1 MKIKKHL
8 VEIRNIRIFHDLTI
22 FFLYFLIT
30 TIFILLLG
38 LLLES
43 IFYFSPEIKNGI
55 LWLLVGTIIIMF
67 LWFTITAIRVQT
79 NSYNRYSWETLAHL
93 IGQSGFLKK
102 SDTVINAFQ
111 LEKDPDNNQSKD
123 LANSFISKVS
133 NTLNNVNISE
143 ILDSNHLFRVKKWTV
158 GIMFLSIMV
167 FFVYRQQ
174 NADAFYRWKHYEK
187 QFSAPKPFKLLSLS
201 GNQHILGGEK
211 TSVTFQAKLAE
222 PDSVFLRLRPT
233 QTAIQK
239 RDSLTLI
246 FSEKRNPRGLYNFEL
261 PELFQDY
268 AYEAVVKAEYFW
280 EAWGEVKS
288 YPDTIYVTDRPALGS
303 FRITVI
309 PPLYSNLNAESQDGS
324 VAAVQ
329 GLKGSVIQINLESN
343 RVLKSSFLTINDSL
357 KVLSTFGK
365 KASGNFILNEMG
377 KFSVHLVDTRG
388 ITNRD
393 PVSYHLHVIPDHK
406 PILNILEPP
415 PIIVLGSNQII
426 PFNLE
431 IEDDYGF
438 TSLQV
443 AYEVRRPEFLQI
455 EPYIA
460 MFSIPE
466 LDTEKR
472 TQIINSHWN
481 LSNLMLMP
489 EDEVHYHFEIDDND
503 AVSGPKKT
511 VSGIFIARLPSL
523 GDLYQ
528 TLENDEQKVDKEFI
542 TSIENIKSLKNRI
555 EDMKLDV
562 LKTEELEWEDQ
573 QEINQII
580 NKAKEELET
589 LEKISESFE
598 RMTKDGEKH
607 ELFLPELMKKFKELS
622 KLIQKLIPE
631 NLLKNMTSAQNAID
645 NMDMKSLQEALDNMT
660 QNMDQIEDELD
671 RYLDIFRRLQA
682 EQKLDEIKTRLEQL
696 VQHQDGLDREISDI
710 NNETDKSTLSRLSQ
724 EEQRN
729 LEEFN
734 TLKEIMNDAAALVKP
749 FSESTSRN
757 LQELKNSPVTEN
769 TGEDLEE
776 TVNNLQQTNS
786 DLAIES
792 SGRSLN
798 NLLTLQQKMMEI
810 QQQFQQETVAE
821 MTEKFEKLMR
831 DILFLSKQEEEL
843 RSDVKSASRT
853 SPRLRNMAAKQ
864 QLLQDQLKQIMNQMM
879 DLSRKTFAITPMM
892 GKAMGG
898 ANASMDEAKTNLT
911 NRQITQATRN
921 QATAMQGLNQAALTL
936 FQSIQQMQS
945 SGSASGYE
953 QFLQMMQQMA
963 GQQQGLNQQG
973 MQIAF
978 GQLAASAHQQL
989 MQQMLQGQ
997 EQVHKSLQQ
1006 LIQEMKQSGKQGL
1019 GDLSG
1024 IEKDIEDVITDLQQS
1039 RFTRKTQN
1047 RQQRILSRMLD
1058 SQTSLTQRGFK
1069 DERTSTTADI
1079 TMRFIGPGGLP
1090 ADRGQRKNL
1099 ALDAMNRSLN
1109 AGYSREYQ
1117 TMIKRYF
1124 NTMSQLGVETS
1135 EQTDELPTP

>member
-1 MKIKKHL
+1 M
-8 VEIRNIRIFHDLTI
+8 
-22 FFLYFLIT
+22 
-30 TIFILLLG
+30 
-38 LLLES
+38 
-43 IFYFSPEIKNGI
+43 
-55 LWLLVGTIIIMF
+55 
-67 LWFTITAIRVQT
+67 
-79 NSYNRYSWETLAHL
+79 
-93 IGQSGFLKK
+93 
-102 SDTVINAFQ
+102 
-111 LEKDPDNNQSKD
+111 
-123 LANSFISKVS
+123 
-133 NTLNNVNISE
+133 
-143 ILDSNHLFRVKKWTV
+143 
-158 GIMFLSIMV
+158 
-167 FFVYRQQ
+167 
-174 NADAFYRWKHYEK
+174 
-187 QFSAPKPFKLLSLS
+187 
-201 GNQHILGGEK
+201 
-211 TSVTFQAKLAE
+211 
-222 PDSVFLRLRPT
+222 
-233 QTAIQK
+233 
-239 RDSLTLI
+239 
-246 FSEKRNPRGLYNFEL
+246 
-261 PELFQDY
+261 
-268 AYEAVVKAEYFW
+268 
-280 EAWGEVKS
+280 
-288 YPDTIYVTDRPALGS
+288 
-303 FRITVI
+303 
-309 PPLYSNLNAESQDGS
+309 
-324 VAAVQ
+324 
-329 GLKGSVIQINLESN
+329 
-343 RVLKSSFLTINDSL
+343 
-357 KVLSTFGK
+357 
-365 KASGNFILNEMG
+365 
-377 KFSVHLVDTRG
+377 
-388 ITNRD
+388 
-393 PVSYHLHVIPDHK
+393 
-406 PILNILEPP
+406 
-415 PIIVLGSNQII
+415 
-426 PFNLE
+426 
-431 IEDDYGF
+431 
-438 TSLQV
+438 
-443 AYEVRRPEFLQI
+443 
-455 EPYIA
+455 
-460 MFSIPE
+460 
-466 LDTEKR
+466 
-472 TQIINSHWN
+472 
-481 LSNLMLMP
+481 
-489 EDEVHYHFEIDDND
+489 
-503 AVSGPKKT
+503 
-511 VSGIFIARLPSL
+511 
-523 GDLYQ
+523 
-528 TLENDEQKVDKEFI
+528 
-542 TSIENIKSLKNRI
+542 
-555 EDMKLDV
+555 
-562 LKTEELEWEDQ
+562 
-573 QEINQII
+573 
-580 NKAKEELET
+580 
-589 LEKISESFE
+589 
-598 RMTKDGEKH
+598 
-607 ELFLPELMKKFKELS
+607 
-622 KLIQKLIPE
+622 
-631 NLLKNMTSAQNAID
+631 
-645 NMDMKSLQEALDNMT
+645 
-660 QNMDQIEDELD
+660 
-671 RYLDIFRRLQA
+671 
-682 EQKLDEIKTRLEQL
+682 

-776 TVNNLQQTNS
+776 TINNLQQTNS

-921 QATAMQGLNQAALTL
+921 QATAMQGLNQAALIL

-1024 IEKDIEDVITDLQQS
+1024 KEKDIENVITDLQQS

-1124 NTMSQLGVETS
+1124 NTMSQLEVETS